1 MDDTHELQA
10 INTAWQVAIQEILR
24 VVIRDLYRESDEVA
38 FLAQMKRLEEVAV
51 DCIQSEVTLRGA
63 TAWTETLV
71 KEKASNFVTNLLTS
85 LRYDT
90 P

>member
-51 DCIQSEVTLRGA
+51 DSIQSEVTLRGT

-85 LRYDT
+85 LRYDA